1 MVEDPN
7 PLLVVSDCFPELVL
21 EAPVC
26 VPVDNVV
33 LLVSVI
39 VEVVLNVGRVDSSV
53 AEDLPSEVVISA
65 ASKTFATSSRIE
77 LM

>member
-1 MVEDPN
+1 MVEDPV
-7 PLLVVSDCFPELVL
+7 PLLVVFDCVPELVL

-26 VPVDNVV
+26 VPVDNAV

-39 VEVVLNVGRVDSSV
+39 VEVVWTVGRVDSSV
-53 AEDLPSEVVISA
+53 AEDLLSEVVISV
-65 ASKTFATSSRIE
+65 ASKFFAMSSRTE